1 MLSRTLAQSRLWME
15 TPNPRV
21 TKPTMSSPGSGEQH
35 LANLMGQLSMPS
47 TTTPSVEWTLRRSTL
62 GSSVTGAS
70 AAFSF
75 WYSSLNLGMQLAMVM
90 PP

>member
-1 MLSRTLAQSRLWME
+1 MLSRALAQSRLWME

-21 TKPTMSSPGSGEQH
+21 TKPMISSPGSGEQH

-47 TTTPSVEWTLRRSTL
+47 TTTPSEECIRLSSTVTGRGSVACSLVYSSFSL
-62 GSSVTGAS
+62 GSMRESCS
-70 AAFSF
+70 
-75 WYSSLNLGMQLAMVM
+75 